1 VAALLE
7 RLQTDQGFRERLEA
21 ASTTEAKRQLV
32 QDSGFDIGRGD
43 LPALRAQAGL
53 QELSDEDLERVAGG
67 GMTANEAA
75 SAVGTGISLVS
86 VAAAAAALA

>member
-32 QDSGFDIGRGD
+32 QDAGFDIGRGD

-67 GMTANEAA
+67 SGPGTD
-75 SAVGTGISLVS
+75 VGTAVAFSAT